1 MKSKII
7 LILTLI
13 SLRPLEVLAAT
24 DCTQVTQIPQIE
36 CEALVALY
44 NSTNGPGWK
53 NKAGWN
59 VTNTPCSWYS
69 VSCSGGYVSEIFLN
83 NNQLTGSIPVEL
95 GKLSNLQRLSLGE
108 NQLTGSIPVEL
119 SKLSNLQRLY
129 LDGDQ
134 LTGSIP
140 VELGKL
146 NSLQE
151 FYLSNNQLTGS
162 IPVELG
168 NLYSLSLSNNQ
179 LIGSIP
185 VELGNLSNLQWLYLG
200 GNQLTGSIPAELG
213 NLSNLQWLD
222 LSDNQLCGDIPLSLI
237 NLGKLYYLYLQD
249 NGLNV
254 IDLDPQL
261 EAFLNGLYDAIWE
274 PQNSLICQASLA
286 TLAFFKAVPD
296 SKGVLLEWQTL
307 SEHKNA
313 GFYILRGKPISSECT
328 SNQSNYYEVVKV
340 GFKSTESD
348 DFSVAPYSYWDD
360 TVEPRTTYCYLLE
373 DVDFGGV
380 VTSHWDLITSVTTR

>member
-83 NNQLTGSIPVEL
+83 
-95 GKLSNLQRLSLGE
+95 
-108 NQLTGSIPVEL
+108 
-119 SKLSNLQRLY
+119 
-129 LDGDQ
+129 
-134 LTGSIP
+134 
-140 VELGKL
+140 
-146 NSLQE
+146 
-151 FYLSNNQLTGS
+151 NNQLTGS